1 MTVLLVLGTF
11 LVFIALDYYLGRSV
25 VHAAVETAALPVPSP
40 VLQPAYVDGFLTPQE
55 LRYHPGHSWV
65 HEERSHLF
73 RVGADEFAAA
83 LLGKIDGVTLPK
95 RGTWIR
101 QGQDALNFHR
111 GKDSARLVSPIE
123 GEVVEVNSE
132 VLKDPSLLRKDPY
145 GTGWL
150 ITIRVPDVEGTVRN
164 LIPEDFVG
172 DWMRGSVRKL
182 FALQP
187 QMAGAV
193 AADGGI
199 PVEDISEAL
208 PATTWKELTGKFFLT
223 SNA

>member
-11 LVFIALDYYLGRSV
+11 LVFIALDYYLSQSGVR
-25 VHAAVETAALPVPSP
+25 AAVKTTAIPAPSP

-83 LLGKIDGVTLPK
+83 LLGKIV
-95 RGTWIR
+95 
-101 QGQDALNFHR
+101 NFHR
-111 GKDSARLVSPIE
+111 GEDSARLVSPIE

-145 GTGWL
+145 GAGWL

-164 LIPEDFVG
+164 LVPEDFVG
-172 DWMRGSVRKL
+172 DWMRGSVRNL

-193 AADGGI
+193 AADGGV
-199 PVEDISEAL
+199 PVEDISKAL
-208 PATTWKELTGKFFLT
+208 PAITWKELTGKFFLT